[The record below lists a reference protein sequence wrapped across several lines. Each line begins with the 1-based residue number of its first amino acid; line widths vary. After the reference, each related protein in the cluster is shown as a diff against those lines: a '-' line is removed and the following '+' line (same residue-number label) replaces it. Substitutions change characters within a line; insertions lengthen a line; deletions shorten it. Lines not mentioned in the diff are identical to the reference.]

1 MYSALTVEDSTYPCH
16 PLIQLF
22 MLPTSFVN
30 SSSVTQL
37 TFPQAQN
44 TVFQNFSQLPLERA
58 SNPAR
63 AGSVNFRNNI
73 RIGDKSVTPLQFV
86 YEAADCRIWYTPE
99 MLYDPTFLW
108 SRVAS
113 IAFASNYTYGTPYT
127 SPYCVHGSTNQPT
140 SLTGGLKNGTL
151 GPQTPPF
158 GAKSTLEGW
167 LINGT
172 TLTNSSD
179 SSPARIHSVSSSTSP
194 SSTATGTGTGTGTM
208 SATGSAASSSARG
221 AAVRWS
227 GSPNWFANIAPV
239 IGAVMV
245 CFSMI

>member
-1 MYSALTVEDSTYPCH
+1 VLT
-16 PLIQLF
+16 I
-22 MLPTSFVN
+22 LPRVLSPINFVN

-44 TVFQNFSQLPLERA
+44 TVFQNFSLLPLERA
-58 SNPAR
+58 SSPAH

-73 RIGDKSVTPLQFV
+73 RIGDTSVTPLQFV

-127 SPYCVHGSTNQPT
+127 SPYCVQGSTNQPT

-172 TLTNSSD
+172 MLTNSSD
-179 SSPARIHSVSSSTSP
+179 SSPARTHSVSSGTSP
-194 SSTATGTGTGTGTM
+194 SSTATGAGTM
-208 SATGSAASSSARG
+208 SATGSAASSSATG

-227 GSPNWFANIAPV
+227 GSPNWLANIAPV
-239 IGAVMV
+239 IGAIVV
-245 CFSMI
+245 GFSVI

>member
-1 MYSALTVEDSTYPCH
+1 
-16 PLIQLF
+16 
-22 MLPTSFVN
+22 MLTSFVN
-30 SSSVTQL
+30 SSSITQL

-44 TVFQNFSQLPLERA
+44 TVFQNISELPLERA
-58 SNPAR
+58 SSPAQ

-73 RIGDKSVTPLQFV
+73 RIGDESVTPLQFV

-99 MLYDPTFLW
+99 MIYDPTSLW

-172 TLTNSSD
+172 MLTNSTD
-179 SSPARIHSVSSSTSP
+179 SSPARTHSVSSGASP
-194 SSTATGTGTGTGTM
+194 SSTATGTGAGTGTG
-208 SATGSAASSSARG
+208 SATASSSARG

-227 GSPNWFANIAPV
+227 GSPNWLANIVPV
-239 IGAVMV
+239 IGAVV
-245 CFSMI
+245 VGFSVI

>member
-1 MYSALTVEDSTYPCH
+1 M
-16 PLIQLF
+16 
-22 MLPTSFVN
+22 PTSFVN
-30 SSSVTQL
+30 SSSITQL
-37 TFPQAQN
+37 TFPQARN
-44 TVFQNFSQLPLERA
+44 TVFQNISEVPLERA
-58 SNPAR
+58 SSPAQ

-73 RIGDKSVTPLQFV
+73 RIGDNSVTPLQFV

-99 MLYDPTFLW
+99 MIYNPTFLW

-172 TLTNSSD
+172 TLTNSTG
-179 SSPARIHSVSSSTSP
+179 SSPASTHSVSSGASP
-194 SSTATGTGTGTGTM
+194 SSTATGTGAGTGTGT
-208 SATGSAASSSARG
+208 ATGTATGNAAPSSARG

-227 GSPNWFANIAPV
+227 GSPNWLANIAPV
-239 IGAVMV
+239 IGAVV
-245 CFSMI
+245 VGFSVVW

>member
-1 MYSALTVEDSTYPCH
+1 MSTGAEYRVPD
-16 PLIQLF
+16 I
-22 MLPTSFVN
+22 SEV
-30 SSSVTQL
+30 
-37 TFPQAQN
+37 
-44 TVFQNFSQLPLERA
+44 PLERA
-58 SNPAR
+58 SSATQ
-63 AGSVNFRNNI
+63 AGSINFRNNI
-73 RIGDKSVTPLQFV
+73 RIGDTSVTPLQFV
-86 YEAADCRIWYTPE
+86 YEAADCGIWYTPE
-99 MLYDPTFLW
+99 MIYDPTFLW

-172 TLTNSSD
+172 TLTNSTD
-179 SSPARIHSVSSSTSP
+179 SSPARTHSVSSGAGP
-194 SSTATGTGTGTGTM
+194 SSTATGTGAGTEG
-208 SATGSAASSSARG
+208 ATGSAASSSARG

-227 GSPNWFANIAPV
+227 GSPNWLVNIVPV
-239 IGAVMV
+239 IGAVGV
-245 CFSMI
+245 GFSVI